1 MALINKLS
9 AIGDAIRAKTGGTEK
24 LTLDQMPDAINSIT
38 SGSSGGASCLG
49 LYSGKV
55 YRSSSSSLYLNQISF
70 TGCGI
75 DFKTQN
81 YALFFSVKET
91 TSTFENHYIYR
102 YENGNF
108 YKLTQGFYPGTDC
121 EINCFNNDTAS
132 NPHSTC
138 MLTGISVYND
148 KFLFT
153 FDTSNNPDVPDE
165 YQLDKEFVPFVVIK
179 E

>member
-81 YALFFSVKET
+81 YALFFSVKYT
-91 TSTFENHYIYR
+91 GTNYENHFIYR
-102 YENGNF
+102 YENGQF
-108 YKLTQGFYPGTDC
+108 YKLTQGFYPGADC
-121 EINCFNNDTAS
+121 EINCFNNNTAS
-132 NPHSTC
+132 NPYSDC

-153 FDTSNNPDVPDE
+153 FNYSESEPYE
-165 YQLDKEFVPFVVIK
+165 LDKEFVPFVVIK

>member
-49 LYSGKV
+49 LYSGKISKR
-55 YRSSSSSLYLNQISF
+55 YSNLIYDQISF

-81 YALFFSVKET
+81 YALFFGVKM
-91 TSTFENHYIYR
+91 SGSNFENHTIYR

-108 YKLTQGFYPGTDC
+108 YKLVQGYYPGTMC

-132 NPHSTC
+132 DQYFDC
-138 MLTGISVYND
+138 YLEDIWVYND
-148 KFLFT
+148 KFVFI
-153 FDTSNNPDVPDE
+153 FDREASSSEVYE
-165 YQLDKEFVPFVVIK
+165 LDNEFVPFVVIK

>member
-9 AIGDAIRAKTGGTEK
+9 AIGDAIRAKTGGTQK

-38 SGSSGGASCLG
+38 SGSPGGGTSNLG
-49 LYSGKV
+49 LYSGKI
-55 YRSSSSSLYLNQISF
+55 YRSSSSQLYLNQISF

-81 YALFFSVKET
+81 YALFFSVKQT
-91 TSTFENHYIYR
+91 GTSYENHFIYR

-108 YKLTQGFYPGTDC
+108 YKLTQGFYPGADC
-121 EINCFNNDTAS
+121 EINCFNNNTAS

-153 FDTSNNPDVPDE
+153 FDFNLDDPDE
-165 YQLDKEFVPFVVIK
+165 YELDKEFVPFVVIK